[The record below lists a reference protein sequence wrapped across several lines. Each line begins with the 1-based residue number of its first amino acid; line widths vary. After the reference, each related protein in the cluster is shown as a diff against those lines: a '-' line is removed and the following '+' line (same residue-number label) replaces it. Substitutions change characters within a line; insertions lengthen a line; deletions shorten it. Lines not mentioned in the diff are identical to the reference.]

1 MSIYP
6 QFDMKIE
13 IHEKLLVCSDV
24 YICRM
29 QSFGILPADFGIV
42 KVKLFV
48 INMPSCNRGCAKNS
62 GGKRQA

>member
-6 QFDMKIE
+6 QFDIRIE

-42 KVKLFV
+42 TVKIFV
-48 INMPSCNRGCAKNS
+48 SIMPSCNYFL
-62 GGKRQA
+62 